1 MEGDP
6 EAAYAHYVLHKF
18 HILTSVFL
26 ALYRKEKDFVMA
38 SVDEQVKAEKKQAA
52 RIKR

>member
-18 HILTSVFL
+18 HFL
-26 ALYRKEKDFVMA
+26 ALSRNEKAFVMA